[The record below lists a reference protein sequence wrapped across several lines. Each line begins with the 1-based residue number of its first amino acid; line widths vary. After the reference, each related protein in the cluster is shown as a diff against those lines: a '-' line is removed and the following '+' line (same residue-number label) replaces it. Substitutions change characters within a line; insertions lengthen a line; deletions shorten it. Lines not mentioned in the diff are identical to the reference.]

1 MSTMF
6 LAIYKRIKNHRI
18 ISLILLV
25 IFIFVSAYFASRLKL
40 SEDIS
45 KILPDTETI
54 NNMNFVY
61 SNSKFLDKVV
71 FNISLKDSTIVN
83 PKLLS
88 DFADSFIDSLTTRF
102 VPGLIKS
109 IDIAPDQSDMLEV
122 YEFVYQNLPIF
133 LSEEDYRI
141 IDTIITSDNI
151 RNTIASNYSTLMSP
165 ISIVSKKLIS
175 NDPLHL
181 TPIALQKFTSFN
193 INKNF
198 QVYGKYFISQDNR
211 NLIILITPES
221 TNNTASNNK
230 LFDGIDKLIDDIS
243 KNIFEDVRVEYFGN
257 AIVALGNANQI
268 KKDIITTVTL
278 ALVILILVI
287 TIFFR
292 RKRTFLVVFTPVV
305 LGALVSLAIL
315 FILKKEVS
323 AISLGIGSV
332 LLGISVDYALHIY
345 SHFRKYGSHSL
356 IFKNLSTPIILS
368 SLTTASAFL
377 SLYFINSE
385 ALNDLGL
392 FAAISIISAAAFS
405 LIMLPHLLGNNK
417 GSSTK
422 NYNSWIDKLAA
433 LKFSNNNYL
442 KTGIIIAT
450 IIFVITS
457 QKVRFDA
464 DMMKSNYMSSKLK
477 QVEQRLNSVTNLSKK
492 TIYIVSPGKN
502 LNEAIENNEQAASI
516 ISNLTHEKTIQNA
529 VVVNNI
535 LPSQSQQKLA
545 LKKWD
550 SYWNKNRNRVIE
562 DITTSAKQTGFRNNA
577 FYKFGAWLDRDF
589 STINYEKTGIINQ
602 LFLDNF
608 IIETDTMSAIIN
620 VVKVNNTNH
629 DINKVYDAFSNEK
642 SAWIIDKRLITSEF
656 VTILKDNFNKLIII
670 SLSFVFVI
678 LLIAYGRIELTI
690 ITMIP
695 MIFSWIWTV
704 GIMGLLGIEFNI
716 FNVIILTFIFG
727 LGIDYSIFIM
737 RGLLIEYKYGVHDIS
752 SYKVSV
758 ILSGITTLLG
768 IGVLIFA
775 VHPALRS
782 IATMSIIGILSVIFI
797 TFTLLPAIFKW
808 LVTYKMGLRNRPVTL
823 LDFILSLWALFV
835 FVTGSFFLSILSL
848 LFQITPLP
856 KNVKKTIIHR
866 LFRYLTWFMIYMNF
880 LSRKIII
887 NPDNEDYSEPAII
900 ITNHQSHID
909 LMLMMLLNHKVVV
922 LTNSRN
928 FSSLMYGPALRYAGF
943 IEVDGSY
950 ESILGKVKEQTDNG
964 YSVVVF
970 VEGQRSDTGK
980 LRRFHK
986 GAFYLANE
994 LNLDILPIIIYGQK
1008 ELLKKSEFL
1017 LKRGAAITK
1026 FLPRIRL
1033 SDGNYGSNLRDQA
1046 KNVKKYFETEYID
1059 VVRMLETPDYFSD
1072 FIRKNYLY
1080 KGPVLE
1086 WYTRV
1091 KLRLEENYNIFNEII
1106 PKQCTIT
1113 DLGCGYGYLP
1123 YMLNLVSKER
1133 QITGID
1139 YDADK
1144 INVAAHCAI
1153 KNNDVNFITADIT
1166 KIELEQSDV
1175 FIMNDV
1181 LHYMP
1186 EQLQVKVVESCIKK
1200 LNNSGLI
1207 LIRDADKDL
1216 KRRHLGT
1223 RITELLSTNI
1233 GFNKTKFK
1241 LEFVSRSMIETISSN
1256 NNIFLEVIDN
1266 TKHTSN
1272 LIYILRKRVNSESY

>member
-1 MSTMF
+1 MSVLF
-6 LAIYKRIKNHRI
+6 LAIYKRIENHRI

-25 IFIFVSAYFASRLKL
+25 LFISGSAYMASRLKL
-40 SEDIS
+40 SEDIT
-45 KILPDTETI
+45 KILPDTEKI

-71 FNISLKDSTIVN
+71 FNISLTDSLINN
-83 PKLLS
+83 PELLS
-88 DFADSFIDSLTTRF
+88 EFADSFIDSLTTRF
-102 VPGLIKS
+102 VPELIQS
-109 IDIAPDQSDMLEV
+109 INLAPDQSDMLKV
-122 YEFVYQNLPIF
+122 YELVYQNLPIF
-133 LSEEDYRI
+133 LSEDDYKI
-141 IDTIITSDNI
+141 IDTIIATENI
-151 RNTIASNYSTLMSP
+151 NNTIASNISTLMSP
-165 ISIVSKKLIS
+165 ISMVMKKMIA

-193 INKNF
+193 INNNF
-198 QVYGKYFISQDNR
+198 QVYGKYFISNDKR
-211 NLIILITPES
+211 NLIILITPAS
-221 TNNTASNNK
+221 TNNTASNNI
-230 LFDGIDKLIDDIS
+230 LFDGIDDIINNIS
-243 KNIFEDVRVEYFGN
+243 KNEFKEIRVEYFGN
-257 AIVALGNANQI
+257 ALVSLGNANQI
-268 KKDIITTVTL
+268 KKDIIITVTL
-278 ALVILILVI
+278 ALIVLITVI
-287 TIFFR
+287 TLFFR
-292 RKRTFLVVFTPVV
+292 RKRTFLIVFMPVL

-345 SHFRKYGSHSL
+345 SHFRQHGSHKL

-392 FAAISIISAAAFS
+392 FAAISILSAAAFS
-405 LIMLPHLLGNNK
+405 LVVLPHLLGKNK
-417 GSSTK
+417 MSSKLAYT
-422 NYNSWIDKLAA
+422 SWIDKLAA
-433 LKFSNNNYL
+433 FRFSNNSYL
-442 KTGIIIAT
+442 KAGIVLAT
-450 IIFVITS
+450 ILFAITAQNVS
-457 QKVRFDA
+457 FDA

-477 QVEQRLNSVTNLSKK
+477 QVEQRLNSVTNVSKK
-492 TIYIVSPGKN
+492 TIYLVSPGKD
-502 LNEAIENNEQAASI
+502 LHEAIENNMHAANLINKLKDEQ
-516 ISNLTHEKTIQNA
+516 TIQNA

-535 LPSQSQQKLA
+535 FPSKTQQEEA
-545 LKKWD
+545 IARWN
-550 SYWNKNRNRVIE
+550 SYWAKHGDKVIE
-562 DITTSAKQTGFRNNA
+562 DVSTVATKVGFRKNA
-577 FYKFGAWLDRDF
+577 FARFNTWLVNDF
-589 STINYEKTGIINQ
+589 RTLSHDSTGIINQ

-620 VVKVNNTNH
+620 VVKVNNTDA
-629 DINKVYDAFSNEK
+629 DINKVYDTFSNEK
-642 SAWIIDKRLITSEF
+642 SAWIIDKRIITSEF

-670 SLSFVFVI
+670 SISFVFVI

-695 MIFSWIWTV
+695 MVFSWIWTV

-737 RGLLIEYKYGVHDIS
+737 RGLLIEYKYGIHDIS

-782 IATMSIIGILSVIFI
+782 IAIMSIIGILSVIFI

-808 LVTYKMGLRNRPVTL
+808 LVTYKKGLRNRPVTI
-823 LDFILSLWALFV
+823 LDLIFSLWALFV
-835 FVTGSFFLSILSL
+835 FVSGSLFLSL
-848 LFQITPLP
+848 LSLVLQITPLP
-856 KNVKKTIIHR
+856 KRSKKTFIHK

-880 LSRKIII
+880 LSKKTII
-887 NPDNEDYSEPAII
+887 NPDNEDYSKPAII

-909 LMLMMLLNHKVVV
+909 LMLMMLLNHKVVI

-950 ESILGKVKEQTDNG
+950 DSILDKVKDQTNQG

-970 VEGQRSDTGK
+970 AEGHRSDTGK
-980 LRRFHK
+980 LSRFHK

-994 LNLDILPIIIYGQK
+994 LNLDILPIITYGQK

-1017 LKRGAAITK
+1017 LKRGTVITE

-1033 SDGNYGSNLRDQA
+1033 ADGNYGSTLRDQA
-1046 KNVKKYFETEYID
+1046 KNVKQSYETEYLK
-1059 VVRMLETPDYFSD
+1059 VVGMLETPAYFSD

-1086 WYTRV
+1086 WYTRI
-1091 KLRLEENYNIFNEII
+1091 KLSMEDNYRLFNELI
-1106 PKQCTIT
+1106 PKECVIT

-1133 QITGID
+1133 RITGID
-1139 YDADK
+1139 YDEDK
-1144 INVAAHCAI
+1144 INVATHCAI
-1153 KNNDVNFITADIT
+1153 KTDNVNFITSDIT
-1166 KIELEQSDV
+1166 EIELEPADV
-1175 FIMNDV
+1175 FIINDV

-1186 EQLQVKVVESCIKK
+1186 EYLQIKVVESCIER
-1200 LNNSGLI
+1200 LVDNGLI
-1207 LIRDADKDL
+1207 IIRDADKDL
-1216 KRRHLGT
+1216 KKRHLGT

-1241 LEFVSRSMIETISSN
+1241 LEFVSRSMIETIADN
-1256 NNIFLEVIDN
+1256 NNINIEIIDN
-1266 TKHTSN
+1266 TKRTSN
-1272 LIYILRKRVNSESY
+1272 LIYILRK